1 MNTKIRIA
9 VDAMGGENS
18 PNKILKGIQLALK
31 NDSNNFF
38 LLYGNKE
45 ILKKNIQNFPSIKKS
60 CEIIHTEDQILDDE
74 SPLKA
79 IKRGKKSSMWS
90 SIESQTENFS
100 DITLSAGN
108 TGALLI
114 ISRMILKTLEG
125 IDKPALAGLWPNKNG
140 MNIVLDL
147 GANIECNEKN
157 LIDFSNMGSALYK
170 SIFKNDKPRV
180 ALLNIGL
187 EEIKGKDFLKKAFN
201 LLKEN
206 SNTDF
211 KFDGYIEGN
220 NIMSGDV
227 DVIVTDGFTGN
238 IALKTAEG
246 TANFITNDLKE
257 SLTKASMLLSY
268 SKLKKFKEKLDPR
281 KYNGAIFLGLQ
292 GPVVKSHGA
301 IDPLGFAY
309 SIDMCNRIINGDLI
323 KKIKSNLNNIDLT

>member
-187 EEIKGKDFLKKAFN
+187 
-201 LLKEN
+201 
-206 SNTDF
+206 
-211 KFDGYIEGN
+211 
-220 NIMSGDV
+220 
-227 DVIVTDGFTGN
+227 
-238 IALKTAEG
+238 
-246 TANFITNDLKE
+246 
-257 SLTKASMLLSY
+257 
-268 SKLKKFKEKLDPR
+268 
-281 KYNGAIFLGLQ
+281 
-292 GPVVKSHGA
+292 
-301 IDPLGFAY
+301 
-309 SIDMCNRIINGDLI
+309 
-323 KKIKSNLNNIDLT
+323 